1 MRFCSLGS
9 GSEGN
14 GFIVEGGDP
23 QAPVR
28 LLVDCGFGRQELE
41 RRLLAR
47 GLALAD
53 LGGVLVTHE
62 HGDHVAGVAR
72 LARATSLPVYATHGT
87 WRVGA
92 LADVDPACR
101 RTIDP
106 HRPFEIGAMR
116 VEPMPVPHDARE
128 PAQFVFD
135 DGRLRLGILTDLGH
149 ATAHLT
155 QMLRRLDALV
165 IECNHDVGLL
175 ENSHYPPS
183 LKRRIGGAY
192 GHLANDSAAALLA
205 RIDHSRLRCVVA
217 AHLSRQNNRA
227 DLAQSALAGAWGC
240 ETTRIRVADQDD
252 GLDWITV

>member
-14 GFIVEGGDP
+14 GFVVEGGE
-23 QAPVR
+23 AGSRVR

-41 RRLLAR
+41 RRLRVRELSM
-47 GLALAD
+47 AD
-53 LGGVLVTHE
+53 LDGVLVTHE

-72 LARATSLPVYATHGT
+72 LARTTGLPVYATHGT
-87 WRVGA
+87 WRAGA
-92 LADVDPACR
+92 LGDVDAGSR

-106 HRPFEIGAMR
+106 HRIFAIGAMT

-135 DGRLRLGILTDLGH
+135 DGHRRLAILTDLGH
-149 ATAHLT
+149 ATTHLT
-155 QMLRRLDALV
+155 QVLRRLDALV
-165 IECNHDVGLL
+165 LECNHDVELL
-175 ENSHYPPS
+175 ENSAYPPS
-183 LKRRIGGAY
+183 LKRRVGGAY
-192 GHLANDSAAALLA
+192 GHLANTSAAALLA

-227 DLAQSALAGAWGC
+227 ELAQGALAAAWGC
-240 ETTRIRVADQDD
+240 DPAQVRVADQDQ
-252 GLDWITV
+252 GVDWIEA